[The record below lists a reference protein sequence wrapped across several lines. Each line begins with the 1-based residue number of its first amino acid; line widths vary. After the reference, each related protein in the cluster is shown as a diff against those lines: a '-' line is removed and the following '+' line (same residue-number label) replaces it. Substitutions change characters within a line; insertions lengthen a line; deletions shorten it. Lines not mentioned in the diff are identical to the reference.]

1 MTSARLQTLLA
12 PYLQA
17 DGPELSEA
25 TLLRFSTLLDLLL
38 RWNAS
43 TNLTA
48 IRDPEQI
55 VRRHF
60 GESLFLAQHLRPHL
74 PEGATVLD
82 YGSGAGF
89 PGLPVQLLYPELQ
102 VTLAESQGKK
112 ASFLREANRALGLQ
126 GEVWGARVQDL
137 PPTRRFHAVT
147 LRAVDDWRSAV
158 AEAQNRLAQSGV
170 LALLVGSSTPERT
183 GNDLSLLQRHPV
195 PHSSDRWLELLTLVV
210 PRGTTS

>member
-1 MTSARLQTLLA
+1 MTPERLQTLLA
-12 PYLQA
+12 PYVQA
-17 DGPELSEA
+17 DGPELPEA
-25 TLLRFSTLLDLLL
+25 TLPGFSTLLDLLL

-55 VRRHF
+55 VQRHF

-74 PEGATVLD
+74 PERATVLD

-112 ASFLREANRALGLQ
+112 ASFLREAQRALGLR

-137 PPTRRFHAVT
+137 PATRLFHAVT
-147 LRAVDDWRSAV
+147 LRAVDDWQSAV
-158 AEAQNRLAQSGV
+158 TEAQHRLVRGGV
-170 LALLVGSSTPERT
+170 LALLVGKSTPERT
-183 GNDLSLLQRHPV
+183 NEGLSLLQRLAV
-195 PHSSDRWLELLTLVV
+195 PRSSGRWLELHTSVV
-210 PRGTTS
+210 PRGTTP